1 MVFLLTLLCHFL
13 QHGRWSGIEWKI
25 GEGRGN
31 PSEEGL
37 PLSPP
42 KTFDFIESLMPT
54 LRVAGMGR
62 AVALRVEN
70 DAEEAVE

>member
-1 MVFLLTLLCHFL
+1 M
-13 QHGRWSGIEWKI
+13 KI

-42 KTFDFIESLMPT
+42 KTFDFIESLMAIASGLKIMPIGEKKSIRMRM
-54 LRVAGMGR
+54 LFF
-62 AVALRVEN
+62 
-70 DAEEAVE
+70 